1 MTKKKQ
7 AGIRINDELS
17 IITGDP
23 QGITIQYFYSNPN
36 EPEVIGDVEVSLPGI
51 VDMYSVSLSFKSVK
65 QLAKEIRW
73 NKIAWTIKDRS
84 LAIFGD
90 NKSIQ
95 MTFRMANPPHD
106 SDTITLNEEDSQKFA
121 NEILKIDDKP
131 EGPEDSV
138 VIEMPPSTE
147 VDWDK
152 ASSLIPT
159 WTYEVTKENFAEDSK
174 LRVWIEERCAELLK
188 YFDPQ
193 IEIGVEGSILTF
205 SERVFVEFLFLELFI
220 VDSKTKNYELEDVRE
235 RFHTTTFELL
245 ASIAKELSPAA
256 LDVFVSNYL
265 DVADMYEERLEE
277 LLHEDPFKTL
287 ANLAAWNCLGFVIGL
302 DNRKAMKELELGDQE
317 KREEADKFFHII
329 EGECYGMLRELSASI
344 DYTLD
349 DCRIQRAD

>member
-1 MTKKKQ
+1 MT
-7 AGIRINDELS
+7 RSELT

-23 QGITIQYFYSNPN
+23 QGITIQYYYVNPN

-90 NKSIQ
+90 TKAIQ
-95 MTFRMANPPHD
+95 MTFRMASPPYD
-106 SDTITLNEEDSQKFA
+106 SDTLTLNEEDSQKFA
-121 NEILKIDDKP
+121 DAILKIDDKP

-159 WTYEVTKENFAEDSK
+159 WTYEVTKENFAENSK
-174 LRVWIEERCAELLK
+174 LREWIEERCVELLK

-193 IEIGVEGSILTF
+193 IEIRVESSILTF
-205 SERVFVEFLFLELFI
+205 SERVFVEFLFLELFM
-220 VDSKTKNYELEDVRE
+220 VDSKTKNCELEDVRE

-245 ASIAKELSPAA
+245 ASIAKEFSPAA

-265 DVADMYEERLEE
+265 DVADMYEERIEE
-277 LLHEDPFKTL
+277 LLPEDPFKTL
-287 ANLAAWNCLGFVIGL
+287 ANIAAWNCLGFVIGL
-302 DNRKAMKELELGDQE
+302 DNRKAMKGLELGDQK
-317 KREEADKFFHII
+317 KRAEADKFFHNI
-329 EGECYGMLRELSASI
+329 EGECYGILRELSANI